1 MSRIRKLFTTIA
13 TVSVLVLIVTA
24 GYAQRVNR
32 QSAPHLSDTQM
43 RYLLN
48 SIEMRTDRFSARFP
62 KAPDNSRVNS
72 SNREDRINEL
82 VTNFESA
89 TDQLTD
95 KFDKRNLNR
104 ADIENVLQRAARI
117 DRIMGR
123 NRFASTLETEWRS
136 LRYDLDKLARA
147 YDVNW
152 NWNQPVQGNNR
163 ELTGTY
169 RLDATRSENPH

>member
-48 SIEMRTDRFSARFP
+48 SIEMRTDRFSASVP

-95 KFDKRNLNR
+95 KFDKEIRIEPILRTCCNGPRESIASRVETGLLPPSRLNG
-104 ADIENVLQRAARI
+104 
-117 DRIMGR
+117 DR
-123 NRFASTLETEWRS
+123 
-136 LRYDLDKLARA
+136 
-147 YDVNW
+147 
-152 NWNQPVQGNNR
+152 
-163 ELTGTY
+163 
-169 RLDATRSENPH
+169 